1 MDKRELREFM
11 GQPHFAP
18 EKNLSKDKRGIS
30 APKIDL
36 SKVIP
41 RRHSMDS
48 DTSSPVGSPTSST
61 IASSP
66 QQGPFS
72 LAHTVKSRNKI
83 LFKEFD
89 FK

>member
-1 MDKRELREFM
+1 MDKKELREFM

-18 EKNLSKDKRGIS
+18 KMNLPKDKRVLS
-30 APKIDL
+30 TPKIDL
-36 SKVIP
+36 SKMIQ

-48 DTSSPVGSPTSST
+48 DTSSPVGSPTSPMFT
-61 IASSP
+61 SSP
-66 QQGPFS
+66 PQGPFS
-72 LAHTVKSRNKI
+72 MPHTVKSNNKM